1 MIQQQQ
7 QHTQTHF
14 KKCLLSAFRAESKAF
29 HFHLLTRTTLLVDV
43 IWILS
48 PVFTVQCYVSSMVI
62 GVFFRIVFES
72 VELWSEWL
80 NAQKS
85 MIKKHIQY
93 AYCKNRFN
101 IHPVAVFLL
110 QIY

>member
-1 MIQQQQ
+1 MIQQQQQQ

-48 PVFTVQCYVSSMVI
+48 PVFTVQCYVSSIVME
-62 GVFFRIVFES
+62 FFSHCIRVCRIV
-72 VELWSEWL
+72 VGMAKRTKI
-80 NAQKS
+80 ND
-85 MIKKHIQY
+85 KKTHTI
-93 AYCKNRFN
+93 C
-101 IHPVAVFLL
+101 LL
-110 QIY
+110 QESL